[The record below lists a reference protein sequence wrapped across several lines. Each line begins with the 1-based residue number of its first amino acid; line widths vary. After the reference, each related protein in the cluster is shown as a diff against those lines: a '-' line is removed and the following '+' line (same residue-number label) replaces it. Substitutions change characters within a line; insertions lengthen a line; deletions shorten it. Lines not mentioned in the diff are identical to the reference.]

1 MKALFRLTTIL
12 LTMSFAGLILGLVAV
27 MGIYLS
33 LKDELPEINQKS
45 DFALEVPLRIY
56 SADGLLMG
64 EYGAQRR
71 TPVEYHEIPEQ
82 LVNAFISAEDDR
94 FFEHPGVDYQG
105 LIRAVLHTLQTGGRG
120 QGGSTITMQVAR
132 NFFLT
137 PEKSYKRKLLEIF
150 LALKIEREL
159 SKPEILALYLN
170 KIYLGK
176 RAYGVAAAGQ
186 VYYGKNLHDLT
197 VSQIA
202 MIAGLPKAPSTYNPI
217 VNPDRALLRRNYVLR
232 RMNELGYLPDE
243 EFEAGKA
250 ESISA
255 NLQAVDIELSA
266 GYLTEMVR
274 AQVLEKY
281 GYAAYSMGLNVY
293 ATVRSQSQVAA
304 NNAIRK
310 ALQDYDLRHGYRGP
324 IKNLLSN
331 GSDAA
336 VTMSA
341 DNIESE
347 LRKVGKL
354 ADLVPAV
361 ITSVAEQSAQATT
374 RSLGA
379 VAIEWAGIEWARE
392 HLSTESRGPRINAA
406 SEVLAV
412 GDMVYLLNTTPE
424 AEQPSWR
431 VAQKPA
437 VEGAFVALNP
447 SDGAILAMAG
457 GYDYYASKFNRATQS
472 RRQPGSS
479 IKPFLYSAAL
489 DKGYSAATIINDA
502 PVVFENDDQLETAW
516 RPENYSG
523 RFYGPTRLRKALINS
538 RNLVSIRIA
547 RDIGVSHFINYLTRF
562 GFDRGDLPRD
572 LSLAL
577 GSAALSPLQLAEAYS
592 TFANGGYKVE
602 PYLISKINDSNGKTI
617 WQTEP
622 DTVCNAKCVSWQDSQ
637 EEDWQ
642 VLFDEW
648 RLTHPQ
654 FDEYSYED
662 IELADFVDPNTD
674 AESGEEAV
682 IGAIP
687 PPAKPAFLPPAQR
700 IIPETNWYI
709 MNSMLQ
715 DVVRRGT
722 ATRAKSLGRNDIGG
736 KTGTTND
743 QKDAWFSGFNPYRV
757 GIAWVGF
764 DKVQTLGKREV
775 GGRAALPMWI
785 EFMKAELADIP
796 DIPLQQPNGVTTVRV
811 SSKTGKRVGADA
823 ADAMFEIFRVDNIPE
838 SGRSNHSAPPPKDPY
853 GYGTQDGGGS
863 SYSDEDDL
871 F

>member
-12 LTMSFAGLILGLVAV
+12 LTMSFAGLILGLVSV
-27 MGIYLS
+27 MGVYLS
-33 LKDELPEINQKS
+33 LKDELPEINQES

-56 SADGLLMG
+56 SVDGLLMG

-71 TPVEYHEIPEQ
+71 TPVEYNEIPDQ
-82 LVNAFISAEDDR
+82 LVKAFISAEDDR

-150 LALKIEREL
+150 LALQIEREL
-159 SKPEILALYLN
+159 TKKDILALYLN

-186 VYYGKNLHDLT
+186 VYYGKNLDELS
-197 VSQIA
+197 VAQIA

-232 RMNELGYLPDE
+232 RMNELGHLDQDL
-243 EFEAGKA
+243 FEAGKA

-266 GYLTEMVR
+266 GYITEMVR

-281 GYAAYSMGLNVY
+281 GYDAYSMGLKVY
-293 ATVRSQSQVAA
+293 ATVRSQSQTASDY
-304 NNAIRK
+304 AIRK
-310 ALQDYDLRHGYRGP
+310 ALQDYDTRHGYRGP
-324 IKNLLSN
+324 VKNLLKGGADVEVALSAEN
-331 GSDAA
+331 IDA
-336 VTMSA
+336 
-341 DNIESE
+341 E
-347 LRKVGKL
+347 LRKVGSL
-354 ADLVPAV
+354 ADLLPAV
-361 ITSVAEQSAQATT
+361 VTTVSEQSAQVIT
-374 RSLGA
+374 RDHGK
-379 VAIEWAGIEWARE
+379 VTIDWAGIEWARQQ
-392 HLSTESRGPRINAA
+392 LSTESMGPRITAA
-406 SEVLAV
+406 SEVLRI
-412 GDMVYLLNTTPE
+412 GDVVYLLNVDPS

-447 SDGAILAMAG
+447 ADGAILAMSG
-457 GYDYYASKFNRATQS
+457 GYDYYASKFNRASQA

-502 PVVFENDDQLETAW
+502 PVVFENDGQLETAW

-562 GFDRGDLPRD
+562 GFERDALPRD

-577 GSAALSPLQLAEAYS
+577 GSASTSPMNLAEAYA
-592 TFANGGYKVE
+592 TFANGGYKVK
-602 PYLISKINDSNGKTI
+602 PYLISKITESTSDKI
-617 WQTEP
+617 LWQSEP
-622 DTVCNAKCVSWQDSQ
+622 DTVCDRKCVAWQDSQ
-637 EEDWQ
+637 EEEWQ
-642 VLFDEW
+642 LQLDAW
-648 RLTHPQ
+648 RKSNPQ
-654 FDEYSYED
+654 FDELTFED
-662 IELADFVDPNTD
+662 IASKEPDQETGEDSDMLAVT
-674 AESGEEAV
+674 
-682 IGAIP
+682 P
-687 PPAKPAFLPPAQR
+687 PPEKPSFLPRAQR

-709 MNSMLQ
+709 INSMLQ

-743 QKDAWFSGFNPYRV
+743 QKDAWFAGFNPYRV

-764 DKVQTLGKREV
+764 DQVQTLGKREV

-785 EFMKAELADIP
+785 EFMKVELADIP
-796 DIPLQQPNGVTTVRV
+796 DVPLQQPNGVTTIRI

-838 SGRSNHSAPPPKDPY
+838 ADRSSQPPKSPNDDPY
-853 GYGTQDGGGS
+853 GYDTKDGGGS
-863 SYSDEDDL
+863 RYSDEDDL

>member
-1 MKALFRLTTIL
+1 MKALIRLTTIL
-12 LTMSFAGLILGLVAV
+12 LTTSFAGLILGLVAV
-27 MGIYLS
+27 IGVYLS

-45 DFALEVPLRIY
+45 DFRLEVPLRIY
-56 SADGLLMG
+56 SVDGLLMG

-71 TPVEYHEIPEQ
+71 TPVEYHEIPDQ

-150 LALKIEREL
+150 LALQIEREL
-159 SKPEILALYLN
+159 SKEDILALYLN

-186 VYYGKNLHDLT
+186 VYYGKELNDLT
-197 VSQIA
+197 VAQFA

-232 RMNELGYLPDE
+232 RMNELDYIDDNA
-243 EFEAGKA
+243 FEAGKA

-255 NLQAVDIELSA
+255 NLQSVDIELSA
-266 GYLTEMVR
+266 GYITEMVR
-274 AQVLEKY
+274 AQILDQY
-281 GYAAYSMGLNVY
+281 GYSAYSMGLNVY
-293 ATVRSQSQVAA
+293 ATVHSESQTAA

-324 IKNLLSN
+324 VKNLLAD
-331 GSDAA
+331 GDAPEQALSDE
-336 VTMSA
+336 
-341 DNIESE
+341 NIDAQLS
-347 LRKVGKL
+347 KVGRL
-354 ADLVPAV
+354 ADLIPAV
-361 ITSVAEQSAQATT
+361 VTSVAEQSAIAIT
-374 RSLGA
+374 RDGN
-379 VAIEWAGIEWARE
+379 VNIDWHGIEWARE
-392 HLSTESRGPRINAA
+392 YLTTERMGPRLNTA
-406 SEVLAV
+406 SEALAV
-412 GDMVYLLNTTPE
+412 GDLIYLLNTTPD
-424 AEQPSWR
+424 AEQASWR

-447 SDGAILAMAG
+447 TDGAILAMAG
-457 GYDYYASKFNRATQS
+457 GYDYYASKFNRATQA

-538 RNLVSIRIA
+538 RNLVSVRIA
-547 RDIGVSHFINYLTRF
+547 RDIGVSHFISYLTRF
-562 GFDRGDLPRD
+562 GFDRDHLPRD

-577 GSAALSPLQLAEAYS
+577 GSASLSPLHLAEAYA

-602 PYLISKINDSNGKTI
+602 PYLIAKITDSTGELI
-617 WQTEP
+617 SQAQP
-622 DTVCNAKCVSWQDSQ
+622 DTVCDSQCVIWQNAKEEEWQIA
-637 EEDWQ
+637 
-642 VLFDEW
+642 FDEW
-648 RLTHPQ
+648 RLENPQ
-654 FDEYSYED
+654 FDEQDYEA
-662 IELADFVDPNTD
+662 ILAQT
-674 AESGEEAV
+674 SEAATPTEV
-682 IGAIP
+682 TPEFTTTVAAP
-687 PPAKPAFLPPAQR
+687 PPARPQLLPRARR
-700 IIPETNWYI
+700 IIAETNWYI

-743 QKDAWFSGFNPYRV
+743 QKDAWFAGFNPHRV

-785 EFMKAELADIP
+785 DFMQAELAGIP
-796 DIPLQQPNGVTTVRV
+796 DVPLQQPNGVTTVRI

-823 ADAMFEIFRVDNIPE
+823 PDAMFEIFRVDNIPE
-838 SGRSNHSAPPPKDPY
+838 SGKGSQTSRPPQNDPH
-853 GYGTQDGGGS
+853 GDDSLDGGGS